1 MRYVILILLIA
12 YIIFCAYI
20 YYAYIRTA
28 RDIYNINPVFI
39 VGLTGWITII
49 LSILIRYIWGWIKM
63 KLESLKNV
71 EKRCKCMID
80 EMIELID
87 KAGEDNETD

>member
-1 MRYVILILLIA
+1 MKELIMVIMILA
-12 YIIFCAYI
+12 YLIFCAFIWYF
-20 YYAYIRTA
+20 RN
-28 RDIYNINPVFI
+28 RNNQDLGFI
-39 VGLTGWITII
+39 VWVVGWIVII

-87 KAGEDNETD
+87 KAGKDNETD